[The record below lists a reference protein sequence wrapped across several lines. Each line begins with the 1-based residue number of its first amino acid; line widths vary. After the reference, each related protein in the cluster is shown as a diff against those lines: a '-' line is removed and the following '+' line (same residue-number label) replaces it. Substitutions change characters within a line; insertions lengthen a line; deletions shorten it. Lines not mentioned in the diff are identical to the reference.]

1 MKVIKIARVP
11 PPSVEATASV
21 LDAVRIMERSK
32 GGAAA
37 VLEGKELVGIFSE
50 RDVMLRVVAAR
61 QDPEKTPVGQVMT
74 SDVEKASPETD
85 SAEAFEF
92 MVSRHIRHLPIVEED
107 GKLVGLL
114 SIRNLL
120 QHHVEELVDQLNS
133 LEAYFTADGP
143 GG

>member
-1 MKVIKIARVP
+1 MKVIKIAQVP

-21 LDAVRIMERSK
+21 LDGVRIMERSK

-85 SAEAFEF
+85 SAEAFEL

-107 GKLVGLL
+107 GELVGLL